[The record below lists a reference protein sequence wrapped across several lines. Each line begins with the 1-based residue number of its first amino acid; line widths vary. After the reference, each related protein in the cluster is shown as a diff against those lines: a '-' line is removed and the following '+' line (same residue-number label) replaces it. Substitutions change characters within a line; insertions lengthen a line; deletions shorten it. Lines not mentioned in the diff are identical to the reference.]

1 MPADCW
7 PLKIATYLAVL
18 VPLSFPFSKV
28 VADIALSLVGCLFL
42 FNSFW
47 RCDWQWCRHSL
58 VRFLGVIN
66 VYMVVSALCA
76 LQPSWPLVM
85 SALAY
90 GRFFL
95 LFAAVVFWIGR
106 QPSCV
111 RAVMTASALSLVC
124 VACDSL
130 FQYITDFSVS
140 GRPRFERRLTSF
152 FRRPYVGF
160 FINTLLFPVGLF
172 FLRAL
177 HRSSTK
183 WALFPCMG
191 VCVIC
196 VFLTGDRAPSAL
208 LALSLLSVAGMYAYH
223 YPTWR
228 WPIFFGGLFTMLAG
242 YSFAMT
248 QYLLSGR
255 FFVLLRELSVFSTTS
270 YGQLFKSS
278 FLMVR
283 EHPVMGVGYKMFSVP
298 SHALYEQGLVTYAG
312 LHAHNYYL
320 GWLAELGALGL
331 VSFFALVGFFVRA
344 VYVSDVHGRVLGTGA
359 LLVMFWPLTT
369 TMDFFSS
376 ATSVI
381 NWYALALLMVAA
393 STHKGRRIHPVR

>member
-1 MPADCW
+1 M
-7 PLKIATYLAVL
+7 
-18 VPLSFPFSKV
+18 
-28 VADIALSLVGCLFL
+28 
-42 FNSFW
+42 
-47 RCDWQWCRHSL
+47 
-58 VRFLGVIN
+58 
-66 VYMVVSALCA
+66 
-76 LQPSWPLVM
+76 
-85 SALAY
+85 
-90 GRFFL
+90 
-95 LFAAVVFWIGR
+95 
-106 QPSCV
+106 
-111 RAVMTASALSLVC
+111 
-124 VACDSL
+124 
-130 FQYITDFSVS
+130 
-140 GRPRFERRLTSF
+140 
-152 FRRPYVGF
+152 
-160 FINTLLFPVGLF
+160 
-172 FLRAL
+172 
-177 HRSSTK
+177 
-183 WALFPCMG
+183 
-191 VCVIC
+191 
-196 VFLTGDRAPSAL
+196 
-208 LALSLLSVAGMYAYH
+208 ALSLLSVAGMYAYH

-270 YGQLFKSS
+270 YGQLFKSA

-283 EHPVMGVGYKMFSVP
+283 EHPVMGVGYKMFSIP
-298 SHALYEQGLVTYAG
+298 SHALYEQGAVTYAG

-393 STHKGRRIHPVR
+393 STHKGRRIQPVR